1 MEPLIDNDDIQI
13 QSQERLGWAAVA
25 WSVVLLKGQK
35 PGPAH
40 GHGQGWKI
48 VQGGDFKLAADS
60 DIIKRGLV
68 TKTGQTQSHCIVC
81 KRFAM
86 RRSL

>member
-1 MEPLIDNDDIQI
+1 MGPLIDNDDIQI

-48 VQGGDFKLAADS
+48 VQGGILNWPLIATLSSGAWTQKHDRHSHIALFV
-60 DIIKRGLV
+60 RGLP
-68 TKTGQTQSHCIVC
+68 
-81 KRFAM
+81 
-86 RRSL
+86 